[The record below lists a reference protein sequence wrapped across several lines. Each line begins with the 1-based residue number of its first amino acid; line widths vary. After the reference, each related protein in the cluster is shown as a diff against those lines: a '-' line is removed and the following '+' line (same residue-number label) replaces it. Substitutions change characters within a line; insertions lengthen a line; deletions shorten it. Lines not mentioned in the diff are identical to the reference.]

1 MMAQAALR
9 SAFQD
14 FARVAA
20 PYRHITDEGH
30 YEEALSLIE
39 ELLEEAE
46 DSNEDSLNGLIDI
59 LGRTIADYEARVKKL
74 ATFDAVAHAGPADV
88 ATLRFVMDQHGPGV
102 ADFPEIGD
110 KSLISRILSGTP
122 SLTKQNIEKLADRF
136 NISPALFF
144 D

>member
-1 MMAQAALR
+1 MAQAALR
-9 SAFQD
+9 NAFQD

-20 PYRHITDEGH
+20 PYLHIADEGH

-46 DSNEDSLNGLIDI
+46 DSNDDPLNGLVDI
-59 LGRTIADYEARVKKL
+59 LGRAIGDYEARVEEL
-74 ATFDAVAHAGPADV
+74 ATFDAVAHEGPADV
-88 ATLRFVMDQHGPGV
+88 ATLRLLMDQHGLGV

-110 KSLISRILSGTP
+110 KSLISRILSGTRN
-122 SLTKQNIEKLADRF
+122 LTKQHIEKLANRF

-144 D
+144 